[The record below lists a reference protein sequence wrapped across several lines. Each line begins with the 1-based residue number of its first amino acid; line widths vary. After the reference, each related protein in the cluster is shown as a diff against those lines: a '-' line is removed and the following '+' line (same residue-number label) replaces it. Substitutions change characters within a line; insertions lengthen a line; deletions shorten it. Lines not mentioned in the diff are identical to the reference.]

1 MKIKKP
7 YKILFLAITILA
19 IVFLACFLSQKNVTE
34 RSNDSNVTIYE
45 NELDIVFGLDS
56 ASLKVFLF
64 SSYNCSF
71 CRKFFKNVYP
81 ELKKDFIDKGKVKL
95 ILKPVEL
102 SRNKSIINSLQ
113 IAVCVNEYGNFEKLH
128 QLLLTEPTVVFTPE
142 FKTVIDELTEK
153 DLFVAECMY
162 GGQSEKYISN
172 NLNTFLNLNLAG
184 TPTFIINNKIYKGY
198 KDYDRFKNIIEKEL
212 NNTL

>member
-1 MKIKKP
+1 MKIKKT
-7 YKILFLAITILA
+7 YKILFVSATILVV
-19 IVFLACFLSQKNVTE
+19 VFIAYVLSQKNLSE
-34 RSNDSNVTIYE
+34 RIVDNNVSIYE
-45 NELDIVFGLDS
+45 NELDIVFGQDS

-95 ILKPVEL
+95 VLKPVEL

-128 QLLLTEPTVVFTPE
+128 QLLLAEPTVVYTPE
-142 FKTVIDELTEK
+142 FKIVIDELTEK

-162 GGQSEKYISN
+162 GGKSEKYISN
-172 NLNTFLNLNLAG
+172 NLSTFLSLNLTG
-184 TPTFIINNKIYKGY
+184 TPTFIINNKVYKGY
-198 KDYDRFKNIIEKEL
+198 KDYDRFKKILEKEL
-212 NNTL
+212 NNAL

>member
-1 MKIKKP
+1 MKIKKT
-7 YKILFLAITILA
+7 YKIFFAALTILL
-19 IVFLACFLSQKNVTE
+19 IVLTAYILSKNKISE
-34 RSNDSNVTIYE
+34 RCIDSKVSIYE
-45 NELDIVFGLDS
+45 NELDIVFGQDS

-71 CRKFFKNVYP
+71 CRKFFENVYP
-81 ELKKDFIDKGKVKL
+81 ELKTDFIDKGKVKL
-95 ILKPVEL
+95 VIKPVEL

-128 QLLLTEPTVVFTPE
+128 QLLLAEPTVVYTPE
-142 FKTVIDELTEK
+142 FKNVIDELTEK

-162 GGQSEKYISN
+162 GGKSEKYIAN
-172 NLNTFLNLNLAG
+172 NVSTFLNLKLTG
-184 TPTFIINNKIYKGY
+184 TPTFVINNKIYKGY
-198 KDYDRFKNIIEKEL
+198 KDYDRFKKMIEKEL

>member
-1 MKIKKP
+1 MKNKKT
-7 YKILFLAITILA
+7 YKILFLAFSILVIA
-19 IVFLACFLSQKNVTE
+19 FLACFLKQKNVSE
-34 RSNDSNVTIYE
+34 RSIDRKVGVYE
-45 NELDIVFGLDS
+45 NELDIVFGQDS

-64 SSYNCSF
+64 FSYNCSF
-71 CRKFFKNVYP
+71 CRKFFENVYP

-95 ILKPVEL
+95 VLKPVEL

-128 QLLLTEPTVVFTPE
+128 QLLLAEPTVVFTPE
-142 FKTVIDELTEK
+142 FEAVIGELTEK

-162 GGQSEKYISN
+162 GGKSEKYISN
-172 NLNTFLNLNLAG
+172 NLNTFLNLNLTG
-184 TPTFIINNKIYKGY
+184 TPTFVINNNVYKGY
-198 KDYDRFKNIIEKEL
+198 KDYDKFKNMIEKEL